1 MLGSGAPFLPWT
13 SRPFQWFAGGAS
25 TGNAD
30 EPGAPTRAPPGPVRP
45 GAVPEGAGALAP
57 SAYGDFLAPASPAA
71 ILPARV
77 PEVTLRLV
85 DGRAREAKLGSRAGD
100 RIPLLLQ
107 GSQRFVFELEQVAGI
122 EKIRLLKERLAH
134 LRMTGIKRAGGL
146 QGPAFGFG
154 IRLWWHK
161 CKSIYTA
168 LCHIFGSCQ
177 RKYTEF

>member
-30 EPGAPTRAPPGPVRP
+30 EPGAPTRAPPGPARP
-45 GAVPEGAGALAP
+45 GAVPEGAGALPP
-57 SAYGDFLAPASPAA
+57 SACGGFLVPASPAA

-77 PEVTLRLV
+77 PGSDFAL
-85 DGRAREAKLGSRAGD
+85 GRWSGARGQT
-100 RIPLLLQ
+100 PLLLQ
-107 GSQRFVFELEQVAGI
+107 GSQRFVFELEQVTGV

-168 LCHIFGSCQ
+168 LCHIFGGCQ
-177 RKYTEF
+177 RKYTGF